1 MWLTKKGDLV
11 DNQLPAASCKTMAG
25 VRKADLVVALL
36 QISGCICRFGPSGFV
51 EYREGTVGIVI
62 AVPHGGEW
70 DNPDIPPR
78 TYGISEGDD
87 HTKELSEAVTSAI
100 CRSLGKCPHLI
111 ISDLKRSKLD
121 PNRDIQEAAQGDP
134 KAEEAWREYHG
145 FIDEAKAKEGLGLVI
160 DLHGQSHRKNSTE
173 LGYLLTTAQLNEGD
187 FDSEKSSVKQLARR
201 LGKSGKD
208 VMAGES

>member
-1 MWLTKKGDLV
+1 M
-11 DNQLPAASCKTMAG
+11 
-25 VRKADLVVALL
+25 
-36 QISGCICRFGPSGFV
+36 
-51 EYREGTVGIVI
+51 
-62 AVPHGGEW
+62 
-70 DNPDIPPR
+70 
-78 TYGISEGDD
+78 
-87 HTKELSEAVTSAI
+87 
-100 CRSLGKCPHLI
+100 I

>member
-11 DNQLPAASCKTMAG
+11 DNQLPATSCKTMAG

-173 LGYLLTTAQLNEGD
+173 LGYHAEYSPIEWRCL
-187 FDSEKSSVKQLARR
+187 
-201 LGKSGKD
+201 
-208 VMAGES
+208 